1 MAGGFDERAC
11 DEKEAEEETEEHI
24 NNQVLFYPERELY
37 GDLRDW
43 KRGHGVHIFFLEV
56 SLWSLLEGGNECY
69 CYGNNPNEVERKEVL
84 WTGIR

>member
-37 GDLRDW
+37 GDLRD
-43 KRGHGVHIFFLEV
+43 
-56 SLWSLLEGGNECY
+56 
-69 CYGNNPNEVERKEVL
+69 
-84 WTGIR
+84 